1 MVLFS
6 LVREELLLLLLLLGG
21 GGRGASRGRVYVFVS
36 AGFSSRIVMG
46 TRGSGHWG
54 VGGVWAVDGRHI
66 GDVLVLA
73 AEKSPLNLSLL
84 RLFWRGG
91 VGKAPSS
98 KDGRAGAIGTGLG
111 VTGMGSCEP
120 DCLLFILCRL
130 FFGGGV
136 E

>member
-1 MVLFS
+1 MQ
-6 LVREELLLLLLLLGG
+6 EELLLLVLLLGG
-21 GGRGASRGRVYVFVS
+21 GGRGASRGRVYVFVR
-36 AGFSSRIVMG
+36 AGFSSRMVMG

-98 KDGRAGAIGTGLG
+98 KYGRVGAIGTGVVVVVWVGTLG

-120 DCLLFILCRL
+120 DCLLFILCR
-130 FFGGGV
+130 FG
-136 E
+136 